1 MEPKL
6 KIVEPEA
13 LMTQL
18 PELLEAAPSVPLV
31 ISGNSM
37 SPFLVHGRD
46 TVYLSRVDSPLKK
59 GDMILY
65 RRDNGAYILHR
76 IRRAEGD
83 RYDLVGDAQ
92 VLIERGIRADQVIAR
107 VTAVRRKGKL
117 LKRGSFWWEFFE
129 KIWLNLIPLRRQIIG
144 AYAGLK
150 K

>member
-46 TVYLSRVDSPLKK
+46 SVYLSRVDSPLKK

-76 IRRAEGD
+76 ICRAEGD

-129 KIWLNLIPLRRQIIG
+129 KIWLNLVPLRRQIIG

>member
-76 IRRAEGD
+76 ICRTEGD